1 MHSFI
6 GMNLTARDLRRMN
19 RRTVLQ
25 AMFADEFIS
34 RPELG
39 QRSGLSSGT
48 VTNVVGE
55 LLAEG
60 VILEA
65 GFEASQGGRRRT
77 MLTLN
82 REYGYFLGAEIG
94 ETDVIVTL
102 FDITLR
108 KLTSVHYPLPPEDN
122 YPEQVVRYV
131 AEGVE
136 SLLKEAHL
144 SQGQLLGLGLG
155 LPGIV
160 EYTEKE
166 LVSAPAW
173 KWKPVPLKS
182 LLRSQFSFPLY
193 IENGVKT
200 MAIAEMRLRPSLSRE
215 TMAVVHLGTGVG
227 VGIIYGGKLYRGAS
241 NSAGEW
247 GHTVIALNGRQC
259 RCGHQGC
266 LEAYIGAPGI
276 LSSLRERDASHAV
289 LSRNGGDEISMIH
302 ELIRMAHSG
311 DAIAAQ
317 VIDDTIHHLGAGIA
331 NLINLYNPRC
341 IIIGGW
347 LGLKLG
353 EPALPALH
361 RAVKR
366 YALAPAYEM
375 AEIRLSTLAR
385 DGVSTGAAIL
395 CLENFIETIS
405 VGKDV
410 RSMRLNTS
418 L

>member
-1 MHSFI
+1 
-6 GMNLTARDLRRMN
+6 
-19 RRTVLQ
+19 
-25 AMFADEFIS
+25 
-34 RPELG
+34 
-39 QRSGLSSGT
+39 
-48 VTNVVGE
+48 
-55 LLAEG
+55 
-60 VILEA
+60 A

-94 ETDVIVTL
+94 ETDVIVGL
-102 FDITLR
+102 FDITLQ
-108 KLTSVHYPLPPEDN
+108 KLKSVQYPLSPEDN

-131 AEGVE
+131 AEGVM
-136 SLLKEAHL
+136 SLLEATHL
-144 SQGQLLGLGLG
+144 SEGQLLGLGLG

-166 LVSAPAW
+166 LVSAPSW
-173 KWKPVPLKS
+173 EWRPVPLKS
-182 LLRSQFSFPLY
+182 LLRPHFSFPLY
-193 IENGVKT
+193 IENGTKT
-200 MAIAEMRLRPSLSRE
+200 MAIAEMRLNLGLPRE

-227 VGIIYGGKLYRGAS
+227 VGIIYEGKLYRGAS
-241 NSAGEW
+241 NRAGEW
-247 GHTVIALNGRQC
+247 GHTVIALNGRRC

-276 LSSLRERDASHAV
+276 LSSLRECDPGHAV
-289 LSRNGGDEISMIH
+289 LSRDDGDEIGMIH
-302 ELIRMAHSG
+302 DLIRIANSG
-311 DAIAAQ
+311 DPVAAQ
-317 VIDDTIHHLGAGIA
+317 VIDDAIHHLGAGIA

-347 LGLKLG
+347 LGLQLG

-375 AEIRLSTLAR
+375 TEIRLSTLAR

-410 RSMRLNTS
+410 RSTRLNYETS
-418 L
+418 